1 MKGKIKW
8 YNARKGYGFIEND
21 EGEKDCFVHRTQV
34 PEGTF
39 LNEGDQVE
47 YEIEDSD
54 KGPQAVNVKK
64 IVK

>member
-8 YNARKGYGFIEND
+8 YNTRKGYGFIEND
-21 EGEKDCFVHRTQV
+21 KGEKDCFVHRTSI

-39 LNEGDQVE
+39 LQEGDQVE

-64 IVK
+64 L